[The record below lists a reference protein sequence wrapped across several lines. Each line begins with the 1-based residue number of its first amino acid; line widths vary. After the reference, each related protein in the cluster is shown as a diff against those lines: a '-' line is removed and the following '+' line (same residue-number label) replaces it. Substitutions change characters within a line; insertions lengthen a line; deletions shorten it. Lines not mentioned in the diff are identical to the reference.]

1 MKQLP
6 VVKVLRLTLEL
17 AAVVL
22 IVSLTLIA
30 AGQKQQLEKQEKDIE
45 QLNRDKTALMLDY
58 SALQKEAGLSS
69 SGGY

>member
-6 VVKVLRLTLEL
+6 VVKVLRLALEL

-30 AGQKQQLEKQEKDIE
+30 AGQKEQLAKHEKEIE
-45 QLNRDKTALMLDY
+45 TLNRDKTALMLDY
-58 SALQKEAGLSS
+58 SALQKEAGLSA

>member
-30 AGQKQQLEKQEKDIE
+30 AGQKEQLEKQEKDIE

-58 SALQKEAGLSS
+58 SALQKEARLSA

>member
-6 VVKVLRLTLEL
+6 VVKILRLTLEL

-30 AGQKQQLEKQEKDIE
+30 AVFV
-45 QLNRDKTALMLDY
+45 
-58 SALQKEAGLSS
+58 LSRFK
-69 SGGY
+69 

>member
-22 IVSLTLIA
+22 IISLTLIA
-30 AGQKQQLEKQEKDIE
+30 AGQKEQLAKQEKEIE

-58 SALQKEAGLSS
+58 SALQKEAGLSA

>member
-58 SALQKEAGLSS
+58 SALQKEAGLSA

>member
-30 AGQKQQLEKQEKDIE
+30 AGQKEQLAKQEKEIE
-45 QLNRDKTALMLDY
+45 QLNRDKIALMLDY
-58 SALQKEAGLSS
+58 SALQKEAGLSA

>member
-30 AGQKQQLEKQEKDIE
+30 AGQKEQLAKQEKEIE

-58 SALQKEAGLSS
+58 SALQKEAGLLA

>member
-6 VVKVLRLTLEL
+6 VVKILRLTLEL

-30 AGQKQQLEKQEKDIE
+30 AGQKEQLAKQEKEIE

-58 SALQKEAGLSS
+58 SALQKEAGLSG

>member
-30 AGQKQQLEKQEKDIE
+30 AGQKEQLAKQEKEIE

-58 SALQKEAGLSS
+58 SALQKEAGLSAG
-69 SGGY
+69 GGY

>member
-30 AGQKQQLEKQEKDIE
+30 AGQKEQLSKQEKEIE

-58 SALQKEAGLSS
+58 SALQKETGLSA

>member
-6 VVKVLRLTLEL
+6 VVKALRLTLEL

-30 AGQKQQLEKQEKDIE
+30 AGQKEQLAKQEKEIE

-58 SALQKEAGLSS
+58 SALQKEAGLSA

>member
-45 QLNRDKTALMLDY
+45 QLNRDKTALILDY
-58 SALQKEAGLSS
+58 SALQREAGLSA

>member
-30 AGQKQQLEKQEKDIE
+30 AGQKEQLAKQEKELE

-58 SALQKEAGLSS
+58 SALQKEAGLSA

>member
-6 VVKVLRLTLEL
+6 VVKILRLTLEL

-30 AGQKQQLEKQEKDIE
+30 AGQKEQLGKQEKEIE

-58 SALQKEAGLSS
+58 SALQKEAGLSA

>member
-30 AGQKQQLEKQEKDIE
+30 AGQKEQLAKREKEIE

-58 SALQKEAGLSS
+58 SALQKEAGLSA

>member
-6 VVKVLRLTLEL
+6 VVKVLRLTIEL

-30 AGQKQQLEKQEKDIE
+30 AGQKEQLAKQEKELE

-58 SALQKEAGLSS
+58 SALQKEAGLSA

>member
-6 VVKVLRLTLEL
+6 VVKVLRLALEL

-30 AGQKQQLEKQEKDIE
+30 AGQKEQLAKQEKEIE

-58 SALQKEAGLSS
+58 SALQKEAGLSA

>member
-6 VVKVLRLTLEL
+6 VVKILRLTLEL

-30 AGQKQQLEKQEKDIE
+30 AGQKEQLAKQEKEIE

-58 SALQKEAGLSS
+58 SALQKEAGLSA

>member
-30 AGQKQQLEKQEKDIE
+30 AGQKEQLAKQEKEIE

-58 SALQKEAGLSS
+58 SALQKEAGLSA

>member
-30 AGQKQQLEKQEKDIE
+30 AGQKEQIAKQEKEIE

-58 SALQKEAGLSS
+58 SALQKEAGLSA

>member
-30 AGQKQQLEKQEKDIE
+30 AGQKEQLAKQEKEIE
-45 QLNRDKTALMLDY
+45 QLNRDKTALVLDY
-58 SALQKEAGLSS
+58 SALQKEAGLSA

>member
-30 AGQKQQLEKQEKDIE
+30 AGQNEQLAKQEKEIE

-58 SALQKEAGLSS
+58 SALQKEAGLSA